1 VLARWRGTAR
11 AVNLP
16 VHVTLTPETELDMQN
31 AIAIRQRNRLLAAL
45 AALCLALPA
54 GVFVY
59 EAVSGDAPAPV
70 SIAKKGSFDITE

>member
-1 VLARWRGTAR
+1 M
-11 AVNLP
+11 
-16 VHVTLTPETELDMQN
+16 HN